1 MKHID
6 IIMKKI
12 KTPKECP
19 WTREHMNT
27 FKQVGYIKYFEPGG
41 VFVNIGANV
50 GAYTYSFINLAS
62 QVICFEPQDEVFEC
76 LEHNIGCYK
85 NVKLYKDALS
95 DHVHGYNIM
104 INPDNTAASF
114 IKPASSSHH
123 QTKTLDMFDLERVDF
138 ILMDCEGCEFNI
150 LQGGIET
157 IKRTKPIIVTEIS
170 AHHLERQGSTTSELF
185 NFLDDHGYVYR
196 NVISGRDLDY
206 PQYDLIAF
214 PGDMR

>member
-1 MKHID
+1 MT
-6 IIMKKI
+6 KKI
-12 KTPKECP
+12 KIPKNCP

-27 FKQVGYIKYFEPGG
+27 FKRVSYIKYFEPGG

-50 GAYTYSFINLAS
+50 GAYAHSFINLAS

-95 DHVHGYNIM
+95 DHVHGYNMM
-104 INPDNTAASF
+104 INSDNTAASF
-114 IKPASSSHH
+114 IKHTTSSHY

-138 ILMDCEGCEFNI
+138 ILMDCEGSEFNI
-150 LQGGIET
+150 LQGGIDT
-157 IKRTKPIIVTEIS
+157 IKRSKPIIVTEVNDYYL
-170 AHHLERQGSTTSELF
+170 ARQGSSTSALF
-185 NFLDDHGYVYR
+185 KFLDDHGYVYR
-196 NVISGRDLDY
+196 NVNPDRGFDH

-214 PGDMR
+214 PGDMQ